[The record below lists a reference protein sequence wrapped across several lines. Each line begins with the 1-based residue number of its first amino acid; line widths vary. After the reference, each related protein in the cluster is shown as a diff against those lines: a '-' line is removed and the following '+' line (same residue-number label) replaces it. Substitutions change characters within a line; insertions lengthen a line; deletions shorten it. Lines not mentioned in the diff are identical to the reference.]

1 MSRPFTIPGTS
12 DRRRSYVDGENLPDV
27 LTKPLVS
34 NWAGVIGSRQ
44 GKGDGCGHGGVDP
57 TVGSLEG

>member
-1 MSRPFTIPGTS
+1 MWW
-12 DRRRSYVDGENLPDV
+12 GELPDV